1 MTWIG
6 QTAQDLSVLRHGP
19 RAFVPGSPPD
29 FAPWVSRPCRP
40 RRGIRR
46 IFDGGALG
54 APTLPSPRY
63 PAHGQGHGAF
73 SRRGSLPRSSF
84 LPKLRASDF
93 CPISCRFRSGYCPSP
108 PTRHDP
114 RLGDAGII
122 PYLRPFDQPRLCEL
136 FPPGAG
142 KGAGTHLGPGAFPQ
156 TVFTS
161 SAAGRRSGSAPAPRP
176 SRPPSAP
183 GASRYSGPGTEAGP

>member
-1 MTWIG
+1 MPTNPIIPHIDKISSLFRSIALG
-6 QTAQDLSVLRHGP
+6 GSDKQRRICPVSGT
-19 RAFVPGSPPD
+19 VPGPLFRGLPRTLL
-29 FAPWVSRPCRP
+29 PGSRGRARP

-114 RLGDAGII
+114 GLGDAGII

-136 FPPGAG
+136 FWQR
-142 KGAGTHLGPGAFPQ
+142 Q
-156 TVFTS
+156 TKKEERK
-161 SAAGRRSGSAPAPRP
+161 AAA
-176 SRPPSAP
+176 
-183 GASRYSGPGTEAGP
+183 